1 MESQW
6 RRRRLFA
13 LLRLAEG
20 NPESVAIADDE
31 FTHTVKR
38 VMQVLDD
45 FNFAV
50 DVASQRIDVVN
61 MRIEI
66 DFASAAELGLPPAF
80 NITSLC
86 PSRNNAQSISPA
98 SHSRLTL
105 RISKPTEAYHSPV
118 AQRWARES

>member
-1 MESQW
+1 
-6 RRRRLFA
+6 
-13 LLRLAEG
+13 LAEG

-66 DFASAAELGLPPAF
+66 DFASAGGAWAAAGIQHYIAL
-80 NITSLC
+80 S
-86 PSRNNAQSISPA
+86 QSQQRPVDLAGIA
-98 SHSRLTL
+98 LA
-105 RISKPTEAYHSPV
+105 INVADFEAD
-118 AQRWARES
+118 